1 MDFFAHQEAARR
13 STRRLVAY
21 FALAVA
27 AIVAVVYTAV
37 RLIFAGVL
45 LKQGADVPPFWDPA
59 VFALTAAAVLAVILA
74 GSLYKIVALRQGGD
88 AVAWMLGGRL
98 VDPATR
104 DHAERRLLNVVEEM
118 AIASGVPVPNVYVMD
133 KEKGINAF
141 AAGFSPQEAVIG
153 VTDGT
158 LRLLSRDELQGV
170 IAHEFSHLL
179 NGDMRLNLRLI
190 GILHGILVIALI
202 GYMILRSLRF
212 TGGGGGRSSKKGGGG
227 QLVVAILLFGA
238 VLMAVGYIGVFFGR
252 LIKSAVS
259 RQREFL
265 ADAAAVQFTR
275 NPGGLAG
282 ALQKI
287 GGYGSGSKLTAPK
300 AEEASHMFFGDA
312 LKPRMFAALATHP
325 PLEQRIRRVQPAWD
339 GEYPKIDYP
348 TQSAAEAKK
357 AGRGTAKERAAAVAG
372 AAVAAATAAAG
383 GVGAGVAA
391 ATAGA
396 GAGADSAAA
405 GPGVLGGAVLAGAAA
420 GAAAAGG
427 GAPPVTPDE
436 VAARV
441 GTLTEAHL
449 AYAAALLDR
458 LPEPVRE
465 ATHEPE
471 GAEAVVYSLL
481 LDRDPAI
488 REAQLT
494 LLRERAEPAAFE
506 RTLALQA
513 AVVQCPVE
521 ARLPLV
527 DLALPSLAKLSLGRY
542 ETFLAT
548 VEALVAADRRID
560 LFEYALKRLFASH
573 LAPRFQPRPPR
584 AAHYYKLD
592 RLGPQV
598 SILLSALVHSGHAET
613 DAAARAFDR
622 AAAELPAGIG
632 GLTLAAR
639 DTCGMAEIDRA
650 LADLDRTTPQLK
662 RHLVR
667 AATAAVAFD
676 GRVTIA
682 EGELLRAVADGLGV
696 PVPPF
701 LPGQVAA

>member
-13 STRRLVAY
+13 NTKRLVVY
-21 FALAVA
+21 FALAVV
-27 AIVAVVYTAV
+27 AIVAAVYTAV

-45 LKQGADVPPFWDPA
+45 IKSGEEMPPLWDSR
-59 VFALTAAAVLAVILA
+59 VFAITAAAVLAVILA
-74 GSLYKIVALRQGGD
+74 GSLYKMVVLRQGGD

-104 DHAERRLLNVVEEM
+104 DTAERRLLNVVEEM

-141 AAGFSPQEAVIG
+141 AAGTSPQEAVIG

-190 GILHGILVIALI
+190 GVLHGILVIALI
-202 GYMILRSLRF
+202 GYTILRSLRF
-212 TGGGGGRSSKKGGGG
+212 TGGSGGGRSSKKGGGG
-227 QLVVAILLFGA
+227 GAIVAILLFGLA
-238 VLMAVGYIGVFFGR
+238 LMAIGYIGVFFGR

-275 NPGGLAG
+275 NPAGLSG

-312 LKPRMFAALATHP
+312 LKPKLFAALQTHP
-325 PLEQRIRRVQPAWD
+325 PLEARIRRIEPAWD
-339 GEYPKIDYP
+339 GEYPQVEYP
-348 TQSAAEAKK
+348 REAVAEAKK
-357 AGRGTAKERAAAVAG
+357 EARSAKERAAAVAG
-372 AAVAAATAAAG
+372 AAVAGAVVVGAAAAG
-383 GVGAGVAA
+383 GAGAGSVAAAGAGVAA
-391 ATAGA
+391 AGA
-396 GAGADSAAA
+396 S
-405 GPGVLGGAVLAGAAA
+405 
-420 GAAAAGG
+420 
-427 GAPPVTPDE
+427 PVTPDE

-441 GTLTEAHL
+441 GTLSDAHI
-449 AYAAALLDR
+449 AYAAGLLDR

-465 ATHEPE
+465 AAHEHD

-481 LDRDPAI
+481 LDRDPAV
-488 REAQLT
+488 RETQLA
-494 LLRERAEPAAFE
+494 LLAERAEPAAHE
-506 RTLALQA
+506 RTLALHE
-513 AVVQCPVE
+513 AVAGCPVE
-521 ARLPLV
+521 SRLPLL
-527 DLALPSLAKLSLGRY
+527 DLALPSLAQISLGRY
-542 ETFLAT
+542 EAFLAT
-548 VEALVAADRRID
+548 VEALVAADRRMD
-560 LFEYALKRLFASH
+560 LFEYTLKRLLASH
-573 LAPRFQPRPPR
+573 LAPRFEPRPRR

-592 RLGPQV
+592 RLGPQISV
-598 SILLSALVHSGHAET
+598 LLGALVHSGHGDADGAAE
-613 DAAARAFDR
+613 AFTR
-622 AAAELPAGIG
+622 AAGELPAGIEH
-632 GLTLAAR
+632 LALPPRNA
-639 DTCGMAEIDRA
+639 CGMADVDAA
-650 LADLDRTTPQLK
+650 LAELDRTTPQLK

-676 GRVTIA
+676 GRVTVA
-682 EGELLRAVADGLGV
+682 EGELLRAVADALGV

-701 LPGQVAA
+701 LPGQVAAPAISA